1 MPHVQSFS
9 SKDEFNKN
17 FGRTS
22 FFLEGGVL
30 KLCEPDVHPFFKAS
44 IPPSSR
50 YSIHPFLQII
60 LVQISQFPSPQAAA
74 TTYALSSVFIL
85 LLCGLH
91 LGGIVVI
98 VLFCCR
104 GSVLVAA
111 LAGSLHL
118 PADGL
123 RQHLHQDPLHGLD
136 VHATRPGFC
145 VLFLVLFFTEYIV
158 YNLYTLNNN
167 LRKICWSPAQ

>member
-1 MPHVQSFS
+1 MNLMIIHFSKHPFRQVAAILFILFYKSSWCKLASFRPPKPQRRPMPSLLYS
-9 SKDEFNKN
+9 
-17 FGRTS
+17 S
-22 FFLEGGVL
+22 FFY
-30 KLCEPDVHPFFKAS
+30 
-44 IPPSSR
+44 I
-50 YSIHPFLQII
+50 
-60 LVQISQFPSPQAAA
+60 
-74 TTYALSSVFIL
+74 
-85 LLCGLH
+85 CGLH
-91 LGGIVVI
+91 LGRIVVI
-98 VLFCCR
+98 ALFCYR

-145 VLFLVLFFTEYIV
+145 VLFFVLFFTEYIV
-158 YNLYTLNNN
+158 YNLYTLNKN

>member
-22 FFLEGGVL
+22 FFLEGGGL

-85 LLCGLH
+85 LLHMWPPFGQNCRNCSFLLQRISSRCRAGRISPSPGRRSTTTPSPRSPPWAGCSCHSSRFLCPVFCFVFY
-91 LGGIVVI
+91 GIHC
-98 VLFCCR
+98 L
-104 GSVLVAA
+104 
-111 LAGSLHL
+111 
-118 PADGL
+118 
-123 RQHLHQDPLHGLD
+123 
-136 VHATRPGFC
+136 
-145 VLFLVLFFTEYIV
+145 
-158 YNLYTLNNN
+158 
-167 LRKICWSPAQ
+167 